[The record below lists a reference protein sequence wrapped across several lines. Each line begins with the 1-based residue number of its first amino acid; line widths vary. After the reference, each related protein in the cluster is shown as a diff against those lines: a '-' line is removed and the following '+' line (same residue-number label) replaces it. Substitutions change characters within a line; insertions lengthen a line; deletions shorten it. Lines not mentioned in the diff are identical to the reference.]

1 MKPDGRFTIRTVLMC
16 RDSDVRD
23 SEVRDSDVRDSYV
36 RDGVLDVN
44 YKHRDC
50 TVLYTDDDVF

>member
-1 MKPDGRFTIRTVLMC
+1 MC

-23 SEVRDSDVRDSYV
+23 SEVRDYDVRDSYV